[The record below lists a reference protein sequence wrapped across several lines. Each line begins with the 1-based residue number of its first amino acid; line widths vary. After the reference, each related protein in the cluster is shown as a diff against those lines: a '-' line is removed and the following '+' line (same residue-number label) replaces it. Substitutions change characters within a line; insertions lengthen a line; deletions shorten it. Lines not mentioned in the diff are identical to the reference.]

1 MRNGWRQTAQSPNPH
16 YSAVAQCPPV
26 VSAVVTADDRTVS
39 FEPERFETIRVDVSD
54 HVCRVTL
61 DRPEVLNAFNDRMR
75 REIRSTWRALRSMD
89 EVRVVVVTATGEKA
103 FCAGVDRSDAL
114 MALEGAGNKLYGTS
128 NNYMYDDPG
137 EDMGPKAC
145 DLWKPVIAAVNGVCC
160 AGAFYLVAESD
171 IIIAAE
177 NASFFD
183 SHVTY
188 GMAAVYEPMKLVQ
201 RMPLGEVLRLALV
214 GGHERMTAPTAL
226 RVGLVSEVVPLDEL
240 QNAADRLAEIIAS
253 QPPEAVQ
260 GTLRA
265 IWAASDMGRLDALA
279 MAPSI
284 LATGTSV
291 GAMAEGQAAFAAG
304 KRIEPRMR

>member
-1 MRNGWRQTAQSPNPH
+1 MTA
-16 YSAVAQCPPV
+16 A
-26 VSAVVTADDRTVS
+26 DRTVS
-39 FEPERFETIRVDVSD
+39 FEPERFETIRVDVTD

-75 REIRSTWRALRSMD
+75 QEIRSTWRALRRMD
-89 EVRVVVVTATGEKA
+89 EVRVVVVTGAGERA
-103 FCAGVDRSDAL
+103 FCAGVDRSDG
-114 MALEGAGNKLYGTS
+114 MVALEGAGGSLYGTS

-137 EDMGPKAC
+137 NDIGPKAC
-145 DLWKPVIAAVNGVCC
+145 DLWKPVVAAVNGICC

-171 IIIAAE
+171 IIIAADS
-177 NASFFD
+177 ATFFD

-188 GMAAVYEPMKLVQ
+188 GMAAVYEPMKLVP

-214 GGHERMTAPTAL
+214 GSHERMTAQTAQ
-226 RVGLVSEVVPLDEL
+226 RVGLVSEVVPLEEL
-240 QNAADRLAEIIAS
+240 QDAADRLAEIIAS

-265 IWAASDMGRLDALA
+265 VWAASDMGRLDALA

-284 LATGTSV
+284 LTTGTSV
-291 GAMAEGQAAFAAG
+291 DAMAEGQATFSEG
-304 KRIEPRMR
+304 KRTEPRLR

>member
-1 MRNGWRQTAQSPNPH
+1 MTPA
-16 YSAVAQCPPV
+16 
-26 VSAVVTADDRTVS
+26 DRTVS
-39 FEPERFETIRVDVSD
+39 FEPERFETIQIDIAD

-75 REIRSTWRALRSMD
+75 QEIRSTWRALRKMD
-89 EVRVVVVTATGEKA
+89 EVRAVVVTGTGEKA
-103 FCAGVDRSDAL
+103 FCVGVDRSDAL
-114 MALEGAGNKLYGTS
+114 VALEGTGGKLYGTS

-137 EDMGPKAC
+137 DDIGPKAC
-145 DLWKPVIAAVNGVCC
+145 DLWKPVIAAVNGICC

-177 NASFFD
+177 RATFFD

-214 GGHERMTAPTAL
+214 GSHERMTAQTAQ
-226 RVGLVSEVVPLDEL
+226 RVGLVSEVVPLEEL
-240 QNAADRLAEIIAS
+240 QDAADRLAGIIAS

-265 IWAASDMGRLDALA
+265 IWAANDMGRLDALA

-284 LATGTSV
+284 LTTGTSV
-291 GAMAEGQAAFAAG
+291 DALAEGQTAFSEG
-304 KRIEPRMR
+304 KRIEPRLR

>member
-1 MRNGWRQTAQSPNPH
+1 MTPA
-16 YSAVAQCPPV
+16 
-26 VSAVVTADDRTVS
+26 DRTVS
-39 FEPERFETIRVDVSD
+39 FEPERFETIQIDIAD

-75 REIRSTWRALRSMD
+75 QEIRCTWRALRKMD
-89 EVRVVVVTATGEKA
+89 EVRAVVVTGTGEKA
-103 FCAGVDRSDAL
+103 FCVGVDRSDAL
-114 MALEGAGNKLYGTS
+114 VALEGTGGKLYGTS

-137 EDMGPKAC
+137 DDIGPKAC
-145 DLWKPVIAAVNGVCC
+145 DLWKPVIAAVNGICC

-177 NASFFD
+177 RATFFD

-214 GGHERMTAPTAL
+214 GSHERMTAQTAQ
-226 RVGLVSEVVPLDEL
+226 RVGLVSEVVPLEEL
-240 QNAADRLAEIIAS
+240 QDAADRLAGIIAS

-265 IWAASDMGRLDALA
+265 IWAANDMGRLDALA

-284 LATGTSV
+284 LTTGTSV
-291 GAMAEGQAAFAAG
+291 DALAEGQTAFSEG
-304 KRIEPRMR
+304 KRIEPRLR

>member
-1 MRNGWRQTAQSPNPH
+1 MTA
-16 YSAVAQCPPV
+16 A
-26 VSAVVTADDRTVS
+26 DRTVS
-39 FEPERFETIRVDVSD
+39 FEPERFETIRVDISD

-61 DRPEVLNAFNDRMR
+61 DRPEVLNAFNDQMR
-75 REIRSTWRALRSMD
+75 REIRSTWRALRTID
-89 EVRVVVVTATGEKA
+89 EARVVVVTATGDKA
-103 FCAGVDRSDAL
+103 FCVGVDRSDSL
-114 MALEGAGNKLYGTS
+114 VALEGTGDKLYGTS

-137 EDMGPKAC
+137 DDIGPKAC
-145 DLWKPVIAAVNGVCC
+145 DLWKPVIAAVNGICC

-171 IIIAAE
+171 IIVAAE
-177 NASFFD
+177 NATFFD

-214 GGHERMTAPTAL
+214 GNHERMTAQTAQ
-226 RVGLVSEVVPLDEL
+226 RIGLVSEVVPLDEL
-240 QNAADRLAEIIAS
+240 QNASDRLAEIVAS

-284 LATGTSV
+284 LTTGTSV
-291 GAMAEGQAAFAAG
+291 EAMAEGQATFSEG
-304 KRIEPRMR
+304 KRIEPRLR

>member
-1 MRNGWRQTAQSPNPH
+1 MTA
-16 YSAVAQCPPV
+16 A
-26 VSAVVTADDRTVS
+26 DRTES
-39 FEPERFETIRVDVSD
+39 FEPERFETIRVDISD

-75 REIRSTWRALRSMD
+75 QEIRSTWRALRRMD
-89 EVRVVVVTATGEKA
+89 EVRVAVVTGTGERA
-103 FCAGVDRSDAL
+103 FCVGVDRSDAL
-114 MALEGAGNKLYGTS
+114 VALEGVGGKLYGTS

-137 EDMGPKAC
+137 DDIGPKAC
-145 DLWKPVIAAVNGVCC
+145 DLWKPVIAAVNGICC

-177 NASFFD
+177 NATFFD

-188 GMAAVYEPMKLVQ
+188 GMAAVYEPMKLVP

-214 GGHERMTAPTAL
+214 GNHERMTAPTAQ
-226 RVGLVSEVVPLDEL
+226 RIGLVSEVVPLDEL
-240 QNAADRLAEIIAS
+240 QDAAGRLAEIIAS

-265 IWAASDMGRLDALA
+265 IWAASDMSRLDALA

-284 LATGTSV
+284 LTTGTSV
-291 GAMAEGQAAFAAG
+291 DAMAEGQATFSEG
-304 KRIEPRMR
+304 KRIEPRRR

>member
-1 MRNGWRQTAQSPNPH
+1 MTPA
-16 YSAVAQCPPV
+16 
-26 VSAVVTADDRTVS
+26 DRTVS
-39 FEPERFETIRVDVSD
+39 FEPERFETIQIDIAD

-75 REIRSTWRALRSMD
+75 QEIRCTWRALRKMD
-89 EVRVVVVTATGEKA
+89 EVRAVVVTGTGEKA
-103 FCAGVDRSDAL
+103 FCVGVDRSDAL
-114 MALEGAGNKLYGTS
+114 VALEGTGGKLYGTS

-137 EDMGPKAC
+137 DDIGPKAC
-145 DLWKPVIAAVNGVCC
+145 DLWKPVIAAVNGICC

-177 NASFFD
+177 HATFFD

-214 GGHERMTAPTAL
+214 GSHERMTAQTAQ
-226 RVGLVSEVVPLDEL
+226 RVGLVSEVVPLEEL
-240 QNAADRLAEIIAS
+240 QDAADRLAGIIAS

-265 IWAASDMGRLDALA
+265 IWAANDMGRLDALA

-284 LATGTSV
+284 LTTGTSV
-291 GAMAEGQAAFAAG
+291 DALAEGQTAFSEG
-304 KRIEPRMR
+304 KRIEPRLR

>member
-1 MRNGWRQTAQSPNPH
+1 MTPA
-16 YSAVAQCPPV
+16 
-26 VSAVVTADDRTVS
+26 DRTVS
-39 FEPERFETIRVDVSD
+39 FEPERFETIQIDIAD

-75 REIRSTWRALRSMD
+75 QEIRCTWRALREMD
-89 EVRVVVVTATGEKA
+89 EVRAVVVTGTGEKA
-103 FCAGVDRSDAL
+103 FCVGVDRSDAL
-114 MALEGAGNKLYGTS
+114 VALEGTGGKLYGTS

-137 EDMGPKAC
+137 DDIGPKAC
-145 DLWKPVIAAVNGVCC
+145 DLWKPVIAAVNGICC

-171 IIIAAE
+171 IIIASEHAT
-177 NASFFD
+177 FFD

-214 GGHERMTAPTAL
+214 GSHERMTAQTAQ
-226 RVGLVSEVVPLDEL
+226 RVGLVSEVVPLEEL
-240 QNAADRLAEIIAS
+240 QGAADRLAGIIAS

-265 IWAASDMGRLDALA
+265 IWAANDMGRLDALA

-284 LATGTSV
+284 LTTATSV
-291 GAMAEGQAAFAAG
+291 DALAEGQTAFSEG
-304 KRIEPRMR
+304 KRIEPRLR

>member
-1 MRNGWRQTAQSPNPH
+1 MTA
-16 YSAVAQCPPV
+16 A
-26 VSAVVTADDRTVS
+26 DRTVS
-39 FEPERFETIRVDVSD
+39 FEPERFETIQVNISD

-75 REIRSTWRALRSMD
+75 QEIRSTWRALRRMD

-103 FCAGVDRSDAL
+103 FCVGVDRSDAL
-114 MALEGAGNKLYGTS
+114 MALEGGGGKFYGTS

-137 EDMGPKAC
+137 EDIGPKAC
-145 DLWKPVIAAVNGVCC
+145 DLWKPVIAAVNGICC

-177 NASFFD
+177 HATFFD

-214 GGHERMTAPTAL
+214 GNHERMTAQTAQ

-240 QNAADRLAEIIAS
+240 QDAADQLATVIAS

-265 IWAASDMGRLDALA
+265 IWAANDMGRLDALA
-279 MAPSI
+279 VASSI
-284 LATGTSV
+284 LTTGTSV
-291 GAMAEGQAAFAAG
+291 DAMAEGQATFTEG
-304 KRIEPRMR
+304 KRIEPRLR

>member
-1 MRNGWRQTAQSPNPH
+1 MTPA
-16 YSAVAQCPPV
+16 
-26 VSAVVTADDRTVS
+26 DRTVS
-39 FEPERFETIRVDVSD
+39 FEPERFETIQIDIAD

-75 REIRSTWRALRSMD
+75 QEIRCTWRALRKMD
-89 EVRVVVVTATGEKA
+89 EVRAVVVTGTGEKA
-103 FCAGVDRSDAL
+103 FCVGVDRSDAL
-114 MALEGAGNKLYGTS
+114 VALEGTGGKLYGTS

-137 EDMGPKAC
+137 DDIGPKAC
-145 DLWKPVIAAVNGVCC
+145 DLWKPVIAAVNGICC

-177 NASFFD
+177 RATFFD

-214 GGHERMTAPTAL
+214 GSHERMTARTAQ
-226 RVGLVSEVVPLDEL
+226 RVGLVSEVVPLTEL
-240 QNAADRLAEIIAS
+240 QDAADRLAGIIAS

-265 IWAASDMGRLDALA
+265 IWAANDMGRLDALA

-284 LATGTSV
+284 LTTGTSV
-291 GAMAEGQAAFAAG
+291 DALAEGQTAFSEG
-304 KRIEPRMR
+304 KRIEPRLR